1 MVQSKCPVGNCR
13 RFWETLIQTFAAGLK
28 RWDRWQRN
36 IADDDDDV
44 DDDGDCDDDDDGD
57 DDDCDCP
64 WKISH
69 QSLWSNLITLRVG
82 QKHRWQ
88 KNFFLRF
95 VSAKKNRKTETF
107 RFRFRSIRPKIF
119 FSWTS
124 MNLVRSNWGSARFK
138 KSWFHL
144 AFSQNHEIPTVHVLD
159 RTCFV
164 LFERIKVSG

>member
-13 RFWETLIQTFAAGLK
+13 HFWETLIQTFAAGLK

-36 IADDDDDV
+36 IADDDNDD

-88 KNFFLRF
+88 KNFFLRI
-95 VSAKKNRKTETF
+95 VSAKTKKIEKPKLFGSDQFVRNFSFLELPWTWFDPTEEVRDSKSLDF
-107 RFRFRSIRPKIF
+107 ILLSVRIMKYQLCM
-119 FSWTS
+119 SWIEHAS
-124 MNLVRSNWGSARFK
+124 FW
-138 KSWFHL
+138 
-144 AFSQNHEIPTVHVLD
+144 
-159 RTCFV
+159 
-164 LFERIKVSG
+164 